1 MPLGLQLASPACWGV
16 EHRNGS
22 RSCGPS
28 LRVQGGGK
36 KKNTERTD
44 SLDNGRKFQ
53 PSEKDGFPCGLFAL
67 TKLPQMQRN
76 RVSIEFYTRL

>member
-1 MPLGLQLASPACWGV
+1 MVPAQAFVRKV
-16 EHRNGS
+16 EKYKQKPERGIKTW
-22 RSCGPS
+22 
-28 LRVQGGGK
+28 GK

-44 SLDNGRKFQ
+44 SLDDGKKFQ

-76 RVSIEFYTRL
+76 RVSTVFYTRL